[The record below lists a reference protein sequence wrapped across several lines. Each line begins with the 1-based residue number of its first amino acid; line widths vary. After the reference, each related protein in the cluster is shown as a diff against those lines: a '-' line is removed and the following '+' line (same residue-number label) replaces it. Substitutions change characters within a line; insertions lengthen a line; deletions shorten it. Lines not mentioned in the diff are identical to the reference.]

1 MADYVHLGSK
11 HINSFGSA
19 SQFWADYYYAMYR
32 DGTKMFYRL
41 KTVMTYKNT
50 SGGSGYYNDPVVAIF
65 KMNYDKTPKYD
76 VQKTIKSANNGMMN
90 NGYTYTAE
98 SDWFSLDKTSGNINC
113 LISINNSN
121 TWGFDSPDY
130 YFSLGI
136 IPALSTILVN
146 NGVYFD
152 VDKGEGVPNTVPV
165 VIKKYDDSYTTK
177 LKITSKNNA
186 GVVTTIRE
194 YQDFN
199 ADTLTFTEEELQKYY
214 ASTPDW
220 KMTILTFY
228 LETFTS
234 GGTSLGVFTDDTP
247 AKVSDT
253 DLKPTFNNFTYSDN
267 NPNTYELTKNRS
279 TLIRGYSDIRMSVGG
294 TNQATAHKGSSIKKY
309 TFMNG
314 SQSVDYNMG
323 EYPAYADLTGVT
335 ERTLTVW
342 AIDSR
347 DESTKA
353 EKLATN
359 WVDYTKIEKLSF
371 SAERNDGG
379 TSSIVTLKLEGKMFD
394 GRFGLEEDSAIENSI
409 KNAIYK
415 YKKTGDTEWI
425 DGTTELNV
433 IKNGNTYTLEQ
444 QIRGDLGAEGF
455 DVEESY
461 DIYIEVSDQLSTVSD
476 TIILGA
482 GSPALDIYGNCIA
495 LGQAYDESL
504 GGRVQILG
512 NNAQD
517 LFKENNAI
525 SIGMFESNQA
535 LTDTSNSGIKVN
547 LNKIIA
553 QNGTSLSFDLDS
565 NSIVI
570 GKKINQ
576 VLISALLTVNDGSTS
591 ANTRIVTFGLGIK
604 NNDTVVAGK
613 CFVLKPT
620 GIGGNFIG
628 VSLPPILINF
638 IRYYISFANKCNY
651 E

>member
-11 HINSFGSA
+11 HINSFGST

-32 DGTKMFYRL
+32 DGAKMFYRL

-65 KMNYDKTPKYD
+65 KMNYDGSPSYNVT
-76 VQKTIKSANNGMMN
+76 KTIKSANNGMMN

-113 LISINNSN
+113 LISINNSK

-165 VIKKYDDSYTTK
+165 VIKKYDASYTTK

-228 LETFTS
+228 LETFTAN
-234 GGTSLGVFTDDTP
+234 GTSLGVFTDDTP

-279 TLIRGYSDIRMSVGG
+279 TLIRDYSDIRMSVGG
-294 TNQATAHKGSSIKKY
+294 INQATAHKGATIKKY
-309 TFMNG
+309 TFING
-314 SQSVDYNMG
+314 SKSKDYNMG
-323 EYPAYADLTGVT
+323 EYPAYADLTGIT

-347 DESTKA
+347 EESTKA

-371 SAERNDGG
+371 SAERNNGG

-394 GRFGLEEDSAIENSI
+394 GRFGLEEDGAIENSI

-415 YKKTGDTEWI
+415 YKKTSETEWI
-425 DGTTELNV
+425 DGTTDLIV
-433 IKNGNTYTLEQ
+433 TKNGNSYTLEQ

-476 TIILGA
+476 TITLGA
-482 GSPALDIYGNCIA
+482 GSPALDIYGNCVSVGGIYDENAGGRFQGVYEVGDLYLTLNKESDPAKRFGGTWELIAKGKTLVGVDENDADFNEVGKTGGSKYLQAHNHRIA
-495 LGQAYDESL
+495 LYDSGKTEQISRDLAY
-504 GGRVQILG
+504 GGDRTWSNKWVLSTYNIEEKAYTG
-512 NNAQD
+512 YGG
-517 LFKENNAI
+517 KEI
-525 SIGMFESNQA
+525 KTG
-535 LTDTSNSGIKVN
+535 NSGN
-547 LNKIIA
+547 L
-553 QNGTSLSFDLDS
+553 QPY
-565 NSIVI
+565 
-570 GKKINQ
+570 
-576 VLISALLTVNDGSTS
+576 LT
-591 ANTRIVTFGLGIK
+591 
-604 NNDTVVAGK
+604 
-613 CFVLKPT
+613 C
-620 GIGGNFIG
+620 
-628 VSLPPILINF
+628 
-638 IRYYISFANKCNY
+638 YIWQRTA
-651 E
+651 